1 MYASYDAVAKALHQ
15 FGSASE
21 FRIGTSPHDAATQ
34 VRVGEM
40 AEARLER
47 AGIRVGATILGS
59 EIIEQN
65 ELSFAPVIVFL
76 LAMAVLIAFV
86 GGLGLMSTMS
96 MNVLERTRE
105 LGVMR
110 AIGASDGDVVQM
122 VVVEGL
128 LIGLI
133 SWGLGT
139 ALAVPISRV
148 LGTAVGVSLMSTP
161 LAVTFAGDGFAIWLV
176 VVLVLSALASI
187 LPARN
192 ASRITIRDA
201 LVYE

>member
-1 MYASYDAVAKALHQ
+1 
-15 FGSASE
+15 
-21 FRIGTSPHDAATQ
+21 
-34 VRVGEM
+34 
-40 AEARLER
+40 
-47 AGIRVGATILGS
+47 
-59 EIIEQN
+59 
-65 ELSFAPVIVFL
+65 
-76 LAMAVLIAFV
+76 MAVLIALV

-139 ALAVPISRV
+139 ALAVPISQV
-148 LGTAVGVSLMSTP
+148 LGTAVGMALMSTP
-161 LAVTFAGDGFAIWLV
+161 LALTFAWDGFVIWLV

-201 LVYE
+201 LAYE